1 MSFIASTGVTN
12 VDLMYVG
19 MPRVPQEGEEIFSS
33 DFCVQLGGGA
43 PGTLVSAARLGLPA
57 RLATYLGDDLFS
69 EFARAEFARSGVTPR
84 NLYTGG
90 EGIPL
95 NVTSVMLT
103 SGDRTFATY
112 CTPAKITDALCDAVY
127 QMSTGARIVQ
137 MQPGFL
143 PVYEKLHEEGTTLL
157 FDIGWDDE
165 MSLEKYRDDLRL
177 ADYFTPNTREALQ
190 ITGTDTPE
198 EAIRVLA
205 DYMEHPLVKLDK
217 DGCLILVDGQPRT
230 VPNIPEFSC
239 RDATGAGDAF
249 LAGLMYGLYHG
260 YTFPESVLF
269 GNITGGKCVTGVGC
283 LTAWVTESE
292 LLTLARKYHGF
303 LTEPGGKL

>member
-19 MPRVPQEGEEIFSS
+19 MPRVPVEGEEIFSS
-33 DFCVQLGGGA
+33 GFSVQLGGGA
-43 PGTLVSAARLGLPA
+43 PGTLVNAARLGLPA
-57 RLATYLGDDLFS
+57 RLATYLGEDLFS
-69 EFARAEFARSGVTPR
+69 AYARAELERSGVVPR
-84 NLYTGG
+84 NLHTGTD
-90 EGIPL
+90 GIPL

-103 SGDRTFATY
+103 PGDRTFATY
-112 CTPAKITDALCDAVY
+112 CTPTEITDALCETVY
-127 QMSTGARIVQ
+127 EMSTGARIVQ

-143 PVYEKLHEEGTTLL
+143 PVYEKLHAEGTILL

-165 MSLEKYRDDLRL
+165 MSLTKYGEYLRL

-205 DYMEHPLVKLDK
+205 DYIEKPLVKLDK
-217 DGCLILVDGQPRT
+217 DGCLLLENHEMRT
-230 VPNIPEFSC
+230 IGNIPEFTF

-260 YTFPESVLF
+260 YSFAESVLF
-269 GNITGGKCVTGVGC
+269 GNITGGKCVTGIGC
-283 LTAWVTESE
+283 LTEWVNESE
-292 LLTLARKYHGF
+292 LLTLARKYHAF
-303 LTEPGGKL
+303 IA